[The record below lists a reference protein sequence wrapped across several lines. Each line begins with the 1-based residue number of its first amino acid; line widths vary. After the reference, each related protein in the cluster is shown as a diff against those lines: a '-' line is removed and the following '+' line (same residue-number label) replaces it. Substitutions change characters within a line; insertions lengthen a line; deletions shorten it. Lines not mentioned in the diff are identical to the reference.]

1 MSIVRDCMFP
11 NIATL
16 SPDTTL
22 LEAGTRMVKQ
32 APGFAIIL
40 ENMNL
45 TGLITDYDFI
55 KWIAKGHDPETTR
68 IRDMTIYP
76 PQTVNEATPCQELLK
91 IYYQR
96 RFRRFPVLNEE
107 EMLSGGITEKQIL
120 AALPR
125 SNLMAH
131 YQVDDMVASSPPT
144 VPPEMTYMEVA
155 KQMVTLHRGC
165 VLVMED
171 KRYLG
176 MITEGDM
183 LRHRV
188 APNWSADL
196 TAQQM
201 ASPGTVTIS
210 MQADLLEARDLF
222 VKTKHRRMPVVD
234 QKGQVVGLLTQTD
247 LLRQVADSARS
258 HQAVL
263 NPEDIE
269 EPAIWFT
276 PEDDHKIL
284 AMNEKGAAA
293 LELDPDVWIGRS
305 VQELAVDRPVWSAIS
320 TLLRSCGTIEGINL
334 PLITGN
340 GGSLCA
346 ACRFSL
352 IHTPTGADRIFW
364 TIGGMETGRKSC
376 GT

>member
-16 SPDTTL
+16 SPETTL
-22 LEAGTRMVKQ
+22 LEAGTRMVRQ

-40 ENMNL
+40 KDMAL
-45 TGLITDYDFI
+45 TGLITDFDFI
-55 KWIAKGHDPETTR
+55 KWIVDGHDPKQTK
-68 IRDMTIYP
+68 ISDMTIYP
-76 PQTVNEATPCQELLK
+76 PQSVHENTNCQDLLK
-91 IYYQR
+91 IYYKR
-96 RFRRFPVLNEE
+96 RFRRFPVLNDE

-131 YQVDDMVASSPPT
+131 YLVDDMVASKPPT
-144 VPPEMTYMEVA
+144 VTPDMPYMEVA
-155 KQMVTLHRGC
+155 KQMISLHRGC
-165 VLVMED
+165 VLVMEEG
-171 KRYLG
+171 RYLG
-176 MITEGDM
+176 MITEGDL
-183 LRHRV
+183 LRYRV
-188 APNWSADL
+188 DPNWSHDL
-196 TAQQM
+196 K
-201 ASPGTVTIS
+201 ASEMTSNGAVTIS
-210 MQADLLEARDLF
+210 QQADLLQARDLF
-222 VKTKHRRMPVVD
+222 VMTKHRRMPVVD

-276 PEDDHKIL
+276 PDDNHKIL

-293 LELDPDVWIGRS
+293 LEIDSETWVGRS
-305 VQELAVDRPVWSAIS
+305 VQELAVDPSVWSAIS
-320 TLLRSCGTIEGINL
+320 TLLLSCGTIDGINI
-334 PLITGN
+334 PLKTGS
-340 GGSLCA
+340 GSSLCA

-364 TIGGMETGRKSC
+364 TIGGMESGRKSC
-376 GT
+376 G